1 METIQTDMQKEMELV
16 LVEGAKPTRMK
27 DAKKYTVSIK
37 IGGAEKDGIRID
49 KGSRTDEYE
58 QDKEEW
64 DSKCREGE
72 NNG

>member
-1 METIQTDMQKEMELV
+1 METMQTDMQKEMELV

-49 KGSRTDEYE
+49 KGSRTDETC
-58 QDKEEW
+58 
-64 DSKCREGE
+64 DSQGT
-72 NNG
+72 GFQTGA